1 MITNLYQS
9 FLKFSETPYRQEP
22 FDSVKIS
29 TSISLMILITYRPKE
44 IKKPTAEQSIS
55 LSKSCDSFT
64 ESRGSL
70 HFMTFLHLMTLSNF
84 WISGFCDN
92 YYVTFVDIYLLTYL
106 LNYDK
111 IRHLDS

>member
-29 TSISLMILITYRPKE
+29 TSISLMILIAYRPKE
-44 IKKPTAEQSIS
+44 IKKATVFPCPSHVINQ
-55 LSKSCDSFT
+55 

-70 HFMTFLHLMTLSNF
+70 HFMTLLHLMTLSNF

-92 YYVTFVDIYLLTYL
+92 YYVIFVDIYFFTYL